1 MQILWKAGTKFPL
14 FLLFDFYSGDLDPT
28 QAPTVRIQTSKIWQI
43 HIMEYYVVVR

>member
-14 FLLFDFYSGDLDPT
+14 FLLFDFYSGDLEPT
-28 QAPTVRIQTSKIWQI
+28 QAPTVQI